1 MEERKSIME
10 LLKQAET
17 KIYMSDLPEGRYT
30 AKYRG
35 IKEVPEDK
43 VNGIRAFS
51 VLLFDVEYQGS
62 HVEVTDFLSHNDIP
76 EADQLDKLGQKM
88 SRIQK
93 AVFGTLNLKPF
104 EVHKALLEQGN
115 LNIWLVKSLD
125 EKGIAHTNV
134 RYSAPQQK
142 TALEFLRKENA

>member
-1 MEERKSIME
+1 MNEKKSIME
-10 LLKQAET
+10 LLKMAET
-17 KIYMSDLPEGRYT
+17 KVYMSDLPEGRYI

-43 VNGIRAFS
+43 VNGTRPFS
-51 VLLFDVEYQGS
+51 VLFFDVEYQGS

-76 EADQLDKLGQKM
+76 ESDQLDKLGQKM

-93 AVFGTLNLKPF
+93 AVFGTLNMKPF
-104 EVHKALLEQGN
+104 EVHQALFEQKI
-115 LNIWLVKSLD
+115 NIWLVKSLD
-125 EKGIAHTNV
+125 EKGTAHTNV

-142 TALEFLRKENA
+142 TALDFLRKENA